1 MVVRC
6 PVCPRLSLPPGNVIY
21 FSGMTSFLVNE
32 RIGKV
37 YGIFD
42 SCFLYPGEICQV
54 QGLAETMT
62 GIVPCFWECSLW
74 KTQTFHGKSHNDLMR
89 VLTGNWRLLWRA
101 CILVLSIWALPQS
114 LGEQHTAGIVPF
126 GPPDDLSFSQPLF
139 LGAGMGRRNALTS
152 PRLLPPPLP
161 FSKFKAPW
169 SSPQTAMLPLK
180 AALYPTSQL
189 TLGTG
194 LLKESWRLMAQ
205 CG

>member
-42 SCFLYPGEICQV
+42 SCFLYPREICQV

-74 KTQTFHGKSHNDLMR
+74 KTQTFRGKSHNDLMR
-89 VLTGNWRLLWRA
+89 VLTGN
-101 CILVLSIWALPQS
+101 
-114 LGEQHTAGIVPF
+114 
-126 GPPDDLSFSQPLF
+126 
-139 LGAGMGRRNALTS
+139 
-152 PRLLPPPLP
+152 
-161 FSKFKAPW
+161 
-169 SSPQTAMLPLK
+169 
-180 AALYPTSQL
+180 
-189 TLGTG
+189 
-194 LLKESWRLMAQ
+194 
-205 CG
+205 